1 MKTEQKDQKEN
12 RDMIRI
18 MNRDAAL
25 MDTSMSLHL

>member
-18 MNRDAAL
+18 MNRDAVL
-25 MDTSMSLHL
+25 MDMSMSLPS